1 MRAANYGVQ
10 KTSLALK
17 QRMDWL
23 NANYGGKQII
33 ETEHAPCNFD
43 IITCKSLDD
52 LHQATMEG
60 KGKKKASKNTVNFA
74 SSKNNDEDCVDL
86 FRELEIK
93 NLVDESETPKSS
105 GQKRSYSLSSVSSLS
120 VKKNSSI
127 SELKSAICALEAD
140 VVEVK
145 KTVNDDRRLFYDD
158 KLIFMEDK
166 ISQLENFYKSVFK
179 QLTSRMIDVEAT
191 NDQLKSENV
200 K

>member
-10 KTSLALK
+10 KSSLALK
-17 QRMDWL
+17 PRMDWL
-23 NANYGGKQII
+23 KANYGGKQVI
-33 ETEHAPCNFD
+33 ETEHALNSVPCNFD
-43 IITCKSLDD
+43 IITCKNLGDP
-52 LHQATMEG
+52 HQATME
-60 KGKKKASKNTVNFA
+60 GKKKASKNTANCA
-74 SSKNNDEDCVDL
+74 SSKNNNEDCVDL

-105 GQKRSYSLSSVSSLS
+105 GQKRSYSLSSVTSLS
-120 VKKNSSI
+120 VKRNSSI

-166 ISQLENFYKSVFK
+166 ISQLENFYKFVFK
-179 QLTSRMIDVEAT
+179 NECR
-191 NDQLKSENV
+191 
-200 K
+200 

>member
-10 KTSLALK
+10 KSSLALK
-17 QRMDWL
+17 PRMDWL
-23 NANYGGKQII
+23 KANYGGKQVI
-33 ETEHAPCNFD
+33 ETEHALNSVPCNFD
-43 IITCKSLDD
+43 IITCKNLDD
-52 LHQATMEG
+52 PHQATME
-60 KGKKKASKNTVNFA
+60 GKKKASKNTANCA
-74 SSKNNDEDCVDL
+74 SSKNNNEDCVDL

-105 GQKRSYSLSSVSSLS
+105 GQKRSYSLSSVTSLS
-120 VKKNSSI
+120 VKRNSSI

-158 KLIFMEDK
+158 KLNFMEDE

-191 NDQLKSENV
+191 NDQLKS
-200 K
+200 

>member
-1 MRAANYGVQ
+1 MLLTLFHAILTSSRA
-10 KTSLALK
+10 KTWMTFTAT
-17 QRMDWL
+17 
-23 NANYGGKQII
+23 
-33 ETEHAPCNFD
+33 TE
-43 IITCKSLDD
+43 
-52 LHQATMEG
+52 
-60 KGKKKASKNTVNFA
+60 GKKKASKNTANCA
-74 SSKNNDEDCVDL
+74 SSKNNEEDCVDL

-105 GQKRSYSLSSVSSLS
+105 GQKPSYSLTSVSSLS
-120 VKKNSSI
+120 LKKNSSI

-179 QLTSRMIDVEAT
+179 QLTSQMIDVEAT